1 MYRFGHH
8 AHHPV
13 IGILLLVLL
22 VAVLV
27 LAIIA
32 LVRFWKTHPGHA
44 SSTPPGWLHGHGH
57 ADPALTELRMRFAR
71 GEITS
76 DEYRQRASHLGYQ
89 VPAGENPG
97 GPPPEVQT
105 QPPAV

>member
-13 IGILLLVLL
+13 FGILLLLLL
-22 VAVLV
+22 VALLV
-27 LAIIA
+27 LAILA
-32 LVRFWKTHPGHA
+32 LVRFWKTRPGHTGPV
-44 SSTPPGWLHGHGH
+44 SSGSLQGH
-57 ADPALTELRMRFAR
+57 AVDPALTELRMRFAR

-89 VPAGENPG
+89 FSAGENQA
-97 GPPPEVQT
+97 GPAPEVQNP
-105 QPPAV
+105 PPAA